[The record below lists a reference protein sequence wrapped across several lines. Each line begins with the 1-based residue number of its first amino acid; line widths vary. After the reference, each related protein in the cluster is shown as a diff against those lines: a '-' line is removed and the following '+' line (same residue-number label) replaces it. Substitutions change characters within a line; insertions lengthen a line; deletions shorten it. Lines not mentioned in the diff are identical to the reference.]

1 MAAVPL
7 YECFDVHSPNAGV
20 RWGKYLERFIN
31 TYLVAHAIT
40 NGDRKKGLL
49 LLSAGPD
56 LEDIYDTLKAP
67 EDSFDEMTE
76 KLTGYFAPQ
85 TNTDFEIYKFR
96 QIIQKPSETVD
107 QWCTRLRQQ
116 AKLCNFTDQDKE
128 IKAQIVQFC
137 QLGNLCRRI
146 LRDNTLD
153 LNKVLT
159 LA

>member
-7 YECFDVHSPNAGV
+7 YERFDVHSPNAGV

-31 TYLVAHAIT
+31 AYLVAHAIT

-76 KLTGYFAPQ
+76 KLIVVVVDILSAL
-85 TNTDFEIYKFR
+85 FR
-96 QIIQKPSETVD
+96 SWMIAQLTF
-107 QWCTRLRQQ
+107 
-116 AKLCNFTDQDKE
+116 NFLVVHVHNVSKYN
-128 IKAQIVQFC
+128 VS
-137 QLGNLCRRI
+137 QLLI
-146 LRDNTLD
+146 RDS
-153 LNKVLT
+153 VYLT
-159 LA
+159 EMHP